1 MTFGVRH
8 GSIGAMTETV
18 STVSLA
24 DGGAWTT
31 SRLPVDGPAGLA
43 RPWSALVWT
52 IGAAAALIALASL
65 ALFPV
70 NRHVPEAGFSLY
82 AVPDFTGGVLYSL
95 IGAWLSV
102 RRPDNALGWLLYV
115 SGVSLALSAFGTQYG
130 AAALVSMP
138 SNHLPLATAVGAVG
152 QFAYLPGNVIHRTL
166 LVYAFPDVPL
176 RTRAGRAVM
185 AAAVLGALTAVVYT
199 VGFPSP
205 SYGPVHVPAWAGAG
219 RFLLRWQPVALGAVT
234 AACTFALI
242 GRLRRAAPPRRG
254 ALAWFSVAAV
264 INLAMFSV
272 GPIGTFVI
280 PGFQI
285 DAVVGPVLI
294 EAAAIAF
301 AVSSVVAVLHYRLW
315 DLDVILRRSLV
326 FAAVTAVLAGGYLGL
341 VAAATALFPGS
352 GSGSSLAAALIVTG
366 VAAPMRSRLQ
376 RGVDHLL
383 YGDRSEPDAAV
394 ARLGRRLAT
403 TADSDALLPEVAA
416 VIAASLRVPYVALA
430 VLSDRR
436 LRLAAEF
443 GRDLCGVES
452 VRLAANGE
460 IVGRLEVGR
469 RERDVPLDHRDLRL
483 LHDLARQAAVAVG
496 TVQRGE
502 ELQRSR
508 QRLVGARE
516 EERRHLRRDL
526 HDGLGPALAATTL
539 QLDEVAELVERDPA
553 SARQLLNRL
562 RAGTQD
568 LIADVRRLVYDLRP
582 PTLDEL
588 GLVGAIRTQAV
599 SLTGRTSFE
608 VFADPDP
615 VNLPAA
621 VEVALLRIAGE
632 AMTNVARHARARH
645 CVVRLRVDE
654 RAELEVADD
663 GRGLDG
669 SRIGVGL
676 ASAQERA
683 AELGGTCAVERRSE
697 GGTVLHAVIPLGAQP

>member
-1 MTFGVRH
+1 MTAEGGDVK
-8 GSIGAMTETV
+8 IEVMTETV

-24 DGGAWTT
+24 DGGAWCTRSST
-31 SRLPVDGPAGLA
+31 DAPAGLP
-43 RPWSALVWT
+43 RPWSAVVWT
-52 IGAAAALIALASL
+52 VGAAAAVVSLASL

-82 AVPDFTGGVLYSL
+82 AVPDLTAGVLYSL

-102 RRPDNALGWLLYV
+102 RRPDNAMGWLLLV
-115 SGVSLALSAFGTQYG
+115 SGLSLALSAFGTQYG
-130 AAALVSMP
+130 AAALLSMR
-138 SNHLPLATAVGAVG
+138 SHHLPLATAGGAVG
-152 QFAYLPGNVIHRTL
+152 QFAYLPGNVIGRTL

-176 RTRAGRAVM
+176 RTRAGRAVL

-199 VGFPSP
+199 VGLPSP
-205 SYGPVHVPAWAGAG
+205 SYGPFHVAAWAGAG

-234 AACTFALI
+234 AACTLALL

-264 INLAMFSV
+264 INLAMFSAGPV
-272 GPIGTFVI
+272 GMFLI
-280 PGFQI
+280 PGFHV

-315 DLDVILRRSLV
+315 DFDVVLRRSLV
-326 FAAVTAVLAGGYLGL
+326 FAALTAALAAGYLGL
-341 VAAATALFPGS
+341 VAAADAVFPRG
-352 GSGSSLAAALIVTG
+352 GAWSSVAAALVVAG
-366 VAAPMRSRLQ
+366 VVAPLRSWLQ

-394 ARLGRRLAT
+394 ARLGRRLGT
-403 TADSDALLPEVAA
+403 TADADELLPEVAG
-416 VIAASLRVPYVALA
+416 VIAASLRVPYVAVA
-430 VLSDRR
+430 VLDDGG
-436 LRLAAEF
+436 LRLSAEY
-443 GRDLCGVES
+443 GRDVCGTES
-452 VRLAANGE
+452 IRLTANGE
-460 IVGRLEVGR
+460 AVGRLVVGR
-469 RERDVPLDHRDLRL
+469 REPGVALDHRDLRL
-483 LHDLARQAAVAVG
+483 LDDLARQAAVAVD

-516 EERRHLRRDL
+516 EERRRLRRDL
-526 HDGLGPALAATTL
+526 HDGLGPALAAITL
-539 QLDEVAELVERDPA
+539 QLDEAAELVDSDPA
-553 SARQLLNRL
+553 AARQLLHRL
-562 RAGTQD
+562 RGGTQD

-588 GLVGAIRTQAV
+588 GLVGALRVQAV

-608 VFADPDP
+608 VVADPDP

-645 CVVRLRVDE
+645 CVVRLRVDG
-654 RAELEVADD
+654 RAELDVADD

-676 ASAQERA
+676 ASARERA
-683 AELGGTCAVERRSE
+683 AELGGACSVARRPD
-697 GGTVLHAVIPLGAQP
+697 GGTVLHAVIPLTAGP